1 MNMCFVTWGTIWAPA
16 APVNL
21 RAKHGEQSITPF
33 PLCSLSSPYS
43 LAMWLH
49 STRGARAERARE
61 GVEETGNG
69 VVMEEVGE
77 ASDGACSLEAQ
88 RGDRWRGR
96 ACRLDKEAK
105 ACLMRRSW
113 RQADQ
118 QQCAHGGG

>member
-1 MNMCFVTWGTIWAPA
+1 VACRVADWWRSDLVGRPHRQLAVRRFLTFVKWLHEHVFCNMGRYLGSSGSCKPPRKTRGAE
-16 APVNL
+16 
-21 RAKHGEQSITPF
+21 HHPF

-88 RGDRWRGR
+88 RGDR
-96 ACRLDKEAK
+96 
-105 ACLMRRSW
+105 
-113 RQADQ
+113 
-118 QQCAHGGG
+118 